1 MRKYEGVI
9 VLNTKGQED
18 SVEKMISDVGREIEE
33 QGAKLEQIDKL
44 GRQKFAYNAR
54 HLDEG
59 FYVNYQFRAEPTTLP
74 KVQDKLKLNPL
85 VHLQNYHR
93 KG

>member
-1 MRKYEGVI
+1 MRKYEGVV

-18 SVEKMISDVGREIEE
+18 GVEKIISDVGREIEAE
-33 QGAKLEQIDKL
+33 GAKLEQIDQL
-44 GRQKFAYNAR
+44 GRHKFAYNAR

-59 FYVNYQFRAEPTTLP
+59 FYVSYQFQADAETLP
-74 KVQDKLKLNPL
+74 KVQDKLKLNPA

-93 KG
+93 KP

>member
-18 SVEKMISDVGREIEE
+18 SIEKMISDVGREIEAE
-33 QGAKLEQIDKL
+33 GAKLEQIDKL
-44 GRQKFAYNAR
+44 GRHKFAYNAR

-59 FYVNYQFRAEPTTLP
+59 FYVNYQFKADAATLP
-74 KVQDKLKLNPL
+74 KLRDKMKLNPII
-85 VHLQNYHR
+85 HLQSYHR

>member
-9 VLNTKGQED
+9 VLNTKGNED
-18 SVEKMISDVGREIEE
+18 SIDKMISDVGREIESE
-33 QGAKLEQIDKL
+33 GAKLEQIDKL
-44 GRQKFAYNAR
+44 GRHKFAYNAR

-59 FYVNYQFRAEPTTLP
+59 FYVNYQFQADSQTLP
-74 KVQDKLKLNPL
+74 KVQDKLKLNPI